1 MKYLLKIDIRSNIR
15 GTKLCFL
22 MRINKDWT
30 ALLGILLSIILGIG
44 VMAAS
49 FTGLYYLVQF
59 IWFLQDNN
67 FFGFPIWTFLIV
79 TVLGGMFINSI
90 YNELKFNKLEP
101 NRKNLI
107 NQSILSTLILGLN
120 IGLIAL
126 VIYLIN
132 LWISKK

>member
-1 MKYLLKIDIRSNIR
+1 MIDIRSNIR
-15 GTKLCFL
+15 GTKLSFL
-22 MRINKDWT
+22 MRINKDWKE
-30 ALLGILLSIILGIG
+30 LLGILLSIILGIG
-44 VMAAS
+44 FIAAS

-101 NRKNLI
+101 TRKNLI
-107 NQSILSTLILGLN
+107 NHSILSTLILGLN

-132 LWISKK
+132 LWIGKK

>member
-1 MKYLLKIDIRSNIR
+1 
-15 GTKLCFL
+15 
-22 MRINKDWT
+22 MRINKDWKE
-30 ALLGILLSIILGIG
+30 LLGILLSIILGIG
-44 VMAAS
+44 FIAAS

-132 LWISKK
+132 LWIGKK

>member
-1 MKYLLKIDIRSNIR
+1 
-15 GTKLCFL
+15 
-22 MRINKDWT
+22 MRINEDWKE
-30 ALLGILLSIILGIG
+30 LLVILLSIILGIG
-44 VMAAS
+44 LIVVGITA
-49 FTGLYYLVQF
+49 FVYFFQF
-59 IWFLQDNN
+59 LFFLQDNN

-101 NRKNLI
+101 TRKNLI

-132 LWISKK
+132 LWIGKK

>member
-1 MKYLLKIDIRSNIR
+1 
-15 GTKLCFL
+15 
-22 MRINKDWT
+22 
-30 ALLGILLSIILGIG
+30 
-44 VMAAS
+44 
-49 FTGLYYLVQF
+49 
-59 IWFLQDNN
+59 
-67 FFGFPIWTFLIV
+67 
-79 TVLGGMFINSI
+79 MFINSI

-132 LWISKK
+132 LWIGKK

>member
-15 GTKLCFL
+15 GTKLSFL
-22 MRINKDWT
+22 MRINKDWK

>member
-15 GTKLCFL
+15 GTKLSFL
-22 MRINKDWT
+22 MRINKDWKE
-30 ALLGILLSIILGIG
+30 LLGILLSIILGIG
-44 VMAAS
+44 VIAAS

-101 NRKNLI
+101 TRKNLI

>member
-1 MKYLLKIDIRSNIR
+1 RSNIR
-15 GTKLCFL
+15 GTKLSFL
-22 MRINKDWT
+22 MRINKDWKE
-30 ALLGILLSIILGIG
+30 LLGILLSIILGIG
-44 VMAAS
+44 VIAAS